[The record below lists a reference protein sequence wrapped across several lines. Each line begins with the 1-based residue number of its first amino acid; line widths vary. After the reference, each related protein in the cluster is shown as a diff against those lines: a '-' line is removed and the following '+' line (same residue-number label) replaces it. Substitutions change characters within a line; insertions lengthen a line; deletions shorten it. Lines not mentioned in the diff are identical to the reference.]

1 MPNFKLIDIGVLF
14 MNEFNDMYT
23 YELYDGK

>member
-1 MPNFKLIDIGVLF
+1 MPNFKLTDIGVLF

-23 YELYDGK
+23 YELYDSK